1 MTKQDIFH
9 LYKTLLTFPYEMSV
23 FTFKERYSLAKF
35 QGIMPDTGAAGISTA
50 GEPQFLALQKQDLLI
65 SLDRTTAGDNQIRFG
80 KGTAVATGTT
90 TVRTPLGPITF
101 YIVIANTPFLFCI

>member
-1 MTKQDIFH
+1 
-9 LYKTLLTFPYEMSV
+9 MSV

-35 QGIMPDTGAAGISTA
+35 QGIMPNTGAAGISTA

-65 SLDRTTAGDNQIRFG
+65 SLDCTTVGDNQIWFS

-90 TVRTPLGPITF
+90 TVQTPLRLITF
-101 YIVIANTPFLFCI
+101 YIVIANTLFLFCI

>member
-1 MTKQDIFH
+1 
-9 LYKTLLTFPYEMSV
+9 MSV
-23 FTFKERYSLAKF
+23 FIFKERYSLAKF
-35 QGIMPDTGAAGISTA
+35 QGIMPDTRAVGISTA
-50 GEPQFLALQKQDLLI
+50 GEPQFLALQKQDPSI

-101 YIVIANTPFLFCI
+101 YIVIANTLFLFYI